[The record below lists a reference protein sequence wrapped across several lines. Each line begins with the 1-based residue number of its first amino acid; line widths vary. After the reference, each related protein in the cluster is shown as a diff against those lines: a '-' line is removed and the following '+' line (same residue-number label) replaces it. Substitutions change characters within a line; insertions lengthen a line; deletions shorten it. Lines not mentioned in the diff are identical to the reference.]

1 MRARGFLAL
10 LAILAGMPVHPAA
23 FADDL
28 VTHLDVDQ
36 VDVTTRFE
44 GQSILLF
51 GAVPRGTD
59 VVIKVVSPEQE
70 VELGRKSQVGPLWL
84 ESGQATVRRTPG
96 LLYLLSSRPLSD
108 LLGNTERQALGLTL
122 TSVLKAAEI
131 SGDSI
136 PLSEWQVALLRLKRR
151 RGFYVEDGHGVKLEG
166 GRLFY
171 THIDLPPESPLG
183 LYQVSVYLL
192 RDGKVVQR
200 QQRTLVVQEVRLQ
213 HWISRVAHDYG
224 WTFGAFFTLGMML
237 LGLVLGMAL
246 RPSRNA

>member
-1 MRARGFLAL
+1 MRARRLLAL
-10 LAILAGMPVHPAA
+10 LAILAGMPVHPTA
-23 FADDL
+23 FADNL
-28 VTHLDVDQ
+28 VTHLDVDH

-59 VVIKVVSPEQE
+59 VAIKMVSPEQE
-70 VELGRKSQVGPLWL
+70 VELGRKSRVGPLWL
-84 ESGQATVRRTPG
+84 ESGQLRVRRMPG

-108 LLGNTERQALGLTL
+108 LLGNTERQVLRLTL
-122 TSVLKAAEI
+122 TSALKAAET
-131 SGDSI
+131 SGDSL
-136 PLSEWQVALLRLKRR
+136 PLSEWQAALLRLKRR

-192 RDGKVVQR
+192 RDGKMVQR
-200 QQRTLVVQEVRLQ
+200 QHRNLVVQEVRLQ
-213 HWISRVAHDYG
+213 HWISRMAHAHG
-224 WTFGAFFTLGMML
+224 WTFGALFTLGMML